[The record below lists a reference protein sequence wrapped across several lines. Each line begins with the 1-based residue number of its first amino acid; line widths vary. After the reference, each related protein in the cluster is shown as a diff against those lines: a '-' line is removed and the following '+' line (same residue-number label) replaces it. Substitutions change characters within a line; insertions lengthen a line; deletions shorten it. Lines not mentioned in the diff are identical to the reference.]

1 MHADREPLYRH
12 PEHAR
17 KHLRRVKVDTYVG
30 MIFSNGVAFCIMLT
44 AAVTLHAVGLSNIE
58 TSAQAALAL
67 RPLAGEF
74 AFTLFALGII
84 GTGLLALPVLA
95 GSAAYAVAE
104 AMNWPT
110 GHNLKLNEAKGFYGI
125 IAFATAVGVALDFT
139 AIDPIKALVWAAV
152 INGVVAVPIMA
163 VMMRMAVRP
172 EIMGTFTIR
181 RRLRVLGWLAT
192 GLMGLTVVGMVVA
205 FFL

>member
-1 MHADREPLYRH
+1 
-12 PEHAR
+12 
-17 KHLRRVKVDTYVG
+17 
-30 MIFSNGVAFCIMLT
+30 MLT
-44 AAVTLHAVGLSNIE
+44 AAVTLHAAGITNIE
-58 TSAQAALAL
+58 TSAQAAQAL

-104 AMNWPT
+104 AMRWPS
-110 GHNLKLNEAKGFYGI
+110 GHNLTLTEAKGFYGI
-125 IAFATAVGVALDFT
+125 IAFATAVGVAIDFT
-139 AIDPIKALVWAAV
+139 PIDPIKALVWAAV

-172 EIMGTFTIR
+172 EIMGTFVIR
-181 RRLRVLGWLAT
+181 RRLRQARLARDRRHGT
-192 GLMGLTVVGMVVA
+192 YRRRNARFVFRVTRVA
-205 FFL
+205 GGRAATRA

>member
-1 MHADREPLYRH
+1 
-12 PEHAR
+12 
-17 KHLRRVKVDTYVG
+17 
-30 MIFSNGVAFCIMLT
+30 MLT
-44 AAVTLHAVGLSNIE
+44 GHDPLERRRLLHHAHRRSHAHTAGITNIE

-110 GHNLKLNEAKGFYGI
+110 GHNLKLHEAKGFYSI
-125 IAFATAVGVALDFT
+125 IAFATAVGVSLDFT
-139 AIDPIKALVWAAV
+139 SIDPIKALVWAAV
-152 INGVVAVPIMA
+152 INGVSPC
-163 VMMRMAVRP
+163 RS
-172 EIMGTFTIR
+172 
-181 RRLRVLGWLAT
+181 
-192 GLMGLTVVGMVVA
+192 
-205 FFL
+205 